1 MDIQRMRTYSK
12 EIVVKSN
19 KLIEA
24 SYRLDLVEQRIILM
38 AISTARETGAGITSD
53 TFLEIKALDFSNA
66 FSLDVNTTYDQLKN
80 ASDTLFNRWIMI
92 RELDPITGKPS
103 ELKTRWVSAI
113 RYVNS
118 AGIIRIQFSAAVVPY
133 ITRLESNFTSYT
145 MASISQMTSTY
156 AIRLFELL
164 VQWGKIGQREIK
176 LTELKTI
183 LCVQEEKSYDR
194 LERFKTKVIDI
205 AVNQINEY
213 SDITVSYTQRKS
225 GRTVTHLI
233 FSFHSKPLVNI
244 DLLDCVQS
252 PPKKEKV
259 HPKTQKHPIQTN
271 EKSKHTT
278 NNAKPTEATQ
288 PDHRFDNFLAL
299 PQEEQEQLRVLFNEN
314 LSPPL
319 KDMWKK
325 YRADET
331 KNPEF
336 KPMFKAAFLDMLKK
350 FEI

>member
-1 MDIQRMRTYSK
+1 MSQSK
-12 EIVVKSN
+12 NHLVVKSN

-24 SYRLDLVEQRIILM
+24 SYRLDLSEQRIILM
-38 AISTARETGAGITSD
+38 AITEARETGNGITSD
-53 TFLEIKALDFSNA
+53 NFIEIRAVDFSA
-66 FSLDVNTTYDQLKN
+66 LYGLSERTAYDQLRNAGKSLFRRYVVLKSINEKN
-80 ASDTLFNRWIMI
+80 
-92 RELDPITGKPS
+92 GKI
-103 ELKTRWVSAI
+103 EETEARWVSAVT
-113 RYVNS
+113 YV
-118 AGIIRIQFSAAVVPY
+118 AGSGLIKLQFGGVIAPY
-133 ITRLESNFTSYT
+133 ITRLETEFTSYKLK
-145 MASISQMTSTY
+145 AVSQMTSNY
-156 AIRLFELL
+156 AVRLYELII
-164 VQWGKIGQREIK
+164 QWRLLKEREIEIS
-176 LTELKTI
+176 ELKQI
-183 LCVQEEKSYDR
+183 LFVHAEKAYDR
-194 LERFKTKVIDI
+194 IDNFKKKIIDI

-233 FSFHSKPLVNI
+233 FSFQAKPLVNLDI
-244 DLLDCVQS
+244 LDCVQ
-252 PPKKEKV
+252 PLPKKEKT

-278 NNAKPTEATQ
+278 NNAKPPEATQ

-314 LSPPL
+314 LSPPF

-325 YRADET
+325 YRVDET